1 MFETIEISDKSG
13 VRAMGLVVEETPS
26 NFKLAYKGVTT
37 DYPRPLWFK
46 VQPTQFSARYKA
58 YRVLDVTQQ

>member
-1 MFETIEISDKSG
+1 MFETVELSNKNGI
-13 VRAMGLVVEETPS
+13 RAMGLVVEETPS
-26 NFKLAYKGVTT
+26 NFKLSYKGVTT

-58 YRVLDVTQQ
+58 YRLLDVTQQ